1 MIATRAMSFGRTAA
15 IVVVAMLVVRP
26 AVAEIVNRIV
36 ATVDGDPITAYEV
49 RRYGEE
55 RQARGATGDALLE
68 AVITDRILE
77 KEIVARKIVAKPEDI
92 DRYVAETRERNKM
105 TQEQFVVAL
114 KQQGMTLE
122 QYRKRIKS
130 EMERT
135 QLLGQELRG
144 DPAPVSDDDVAR
156 FYEEHKDQFAQRGGV
171 TVSDIFLAFRQDM
184 TRAEA
189 MRIMEQA
196 KSIKQMLDNGQSFNA
211 VARRYSQ
218 GPGAESGGLLGSFKR
233 GEMAPL
239 LEQVAFA
246 LRVGEV
252 SQPVPGPNGIHLLK
266 LDAVQASGHV
276 GFDEVKDEIRQRL
289 QNQALDE
296 RFREWIA
303 KNLRDR
309 HHVEVIN

>member
-55 RQARGATGDALLE
+55 RQARGATGAALLE
-68 AVITDRILE
+68 AVITDRILA
-77 KEIVARKIVAKPEDI
+77 KEIVARKIVAKREDI

-105 TQEQFVVAL
+105 TQEQFVAAL

-122 QYRKRIKS
+122 QYHTRVKS

-144 DPAPVSDDDVAR
+144 DPVAVSDDDVAR
-156 FYEEHKDQFAQRGGV
+156 FYEEHKDQFAQRSGV

-189 MRIMEQA
+189 MRVMEQA
-196 KSIKQMLDNGQSFNA
+196 KSIKQMLDNGQSFSA

-233 GEMAPL
+233 GEMAAP

-252 SQPVPGPNGIHLLK
+252 SQPIPGPNGIHLLK
-266 LDAVQASGHV
+266 LDAVQASGYV
-276 GFDEVKDEIRQRL
+276 GFDEVKDEIRQQL